1 MTNTLKYLPLG
12 SIKPDGFVREQLVRN
27 KHGMGGI
34 LPFIEPEMIADPY
47 IRKTKVNASEWGD
60 NQAGWGAEISGSYY
74 CNLAKLAYTL
84 GDADLIKQ
92 FEDWAEALLSKR
104 REDGY
109 LGTYDS
115 PTADIYEDFNAWGN
129 TQGMKALLCY
139 YEATGKQEAFDA
151 VYECMKWFT
160 RNWAGDKKT
169 SYAGIYITEPMTYC
183 YRVTGDKA
191 LLDFCTD
198 YQEYLAEHDW
208 GFSSY
213 KQMLS
218 DSYYYTSQHTVAYCA
233 LMHLSALVYECNG
246 DEVMLRAAIN
256 GVDKLNAKSMH
267 VTGSPVSVNEYLG
280 PVSSTHESEHCN
292 YLRYPEACSQMARV
306 TGEAL
311 YGDMIERTIFN
322 GAQGA
327 RKKDERAIAYL
338 SSPNQIYATRESTPT
353 LSDYQSYSPCH
364 AVSCCPV
371 NSVGVIPEF
380 VRTSVMTDGNDGLYF
395 LTYCPGTVNYKGV
408 SVKVDT
414 VYPFADTV
422 KLDVEGKTRLHLRRP
437 GFCTDMTVTV
447 NGESICSEADER
459 GYVGV
464 DVTDRAEVVIAFT
477 FKTEII
483 RVDDSDGADKSPI
496 AFLRGPLVFA
506 LPIEGRWNE
515 IYPRGTEGLYGQWP
529 TFNVTPVFNEVPVKD
544 HYEKILRRK
553 YQTCWNVCIDESIKA
568 SDLTLNMNEVV
579 GYPWENPPVTLTVPA
594 YRAPFLNSPYPAKT
608 FEHFGKTLQR
618 GEEMT
623 VTLVPYG
630 CTNLR
635 ITYFPRADKK

>member
-1 MTNTLKYLPLG
+1 
-12 SIKPDGFVREQLVRN
+12 
-27 KHGMGGI
+27 
-34 LPFIEPEMIADPY
+34 
-47 IRKTKVNASEWGD
+47 
-60 NQAGWGAEISGSYY
+60 
-74 CNLAKLAYTL
+74 
-84 GDADLIKQ
+84 
-92 FEDWAEALLSKR
+92 
-104 REDGY
+104 
-109 LGTYDS
+109 
-115 PTADIYEDFNAWGN
+115 
-129 TQGMKALLCY
+129 
-139 YEATGKQEAFDA
+139 
-151 VYECMKWFT
+151 
-160 RNWAGDKKT
+160 
-169 SYAGIYITEPMTYC
+169 
-183 YRVTGDKA
+183 
-191 LLDFCTD
+191 
-198 YQEYLAEHDW
+198 
-208 GFSSY
+208 
-213 KQMLS
+213 
-218 DSYYYTSQHTVAYCA
+218 
-233 LMHLSALVYECNG
+233 MHLSALVYECNG

-256 GVDKLNAKSMH
+256 GVDKLNAKSVH
-267 VTGSPVSVNEYLG
+267 ITGSPVSVNEYLG

-380 VRTSVMTDGNDGLYF
+380 VRSSVMADGEDGLYF

-483 RVDDSDGADKSPI
+483 RIDDSDGADKSPI

-529 TFNVTPVFNEVPVKD
+529 TFNVTPAFNEVPVKD

-635 ITYFPRADKK
+635 ITYFPRSFNLTNVEINGNMHSISGITLEDSQQNVGIFNQLKGTTIKNVYFLSGQITSKANVLKQTDDKNIVVSATSNNVGILAGSAEQYSFNHYTSQTLIDNVTISGFNVNLIDVQNFGSIFGTASYSQVVNCVVTNTIVSNAEDKDIIQNIGSLIGSGNNLKICYNESGNYLETNFKNTWI